1 MEFYRCIGT
10 DGAQVTARLGGEAMT
25 ARFIRR
31 FASDGS
37 YGALAAALDAGQ
49 GQEAFRAAHTLKG
62 VAANLGFERLW
73 EAASALTEQLRGGT
87 ITGETAALAD
97 VVSAQYAQVTAGIA
111 ELEDD
116 GKSAAKR

>member
-1 MEFYRCIGT
+1 MEFYRRIGT

-25 ARFIRR
+25 SRFIQR

-37 YGALAAALDAGQ
+37 YNALMAALDAGQ

-73 EAASALTEQLRGGT
+73 AAASALTEQLRGGT
-87 ITGETAALAD
+87 VTGETAALAD
-97 VVSAQYAQVTAGIA
+97 AVSAQYAQVTAGIA
-111 ELEDD
+111 ELEDA
-116 GKSAAKR
+116 GKAAAGR

>member
-1 MEFYRCIGT
+1 MEFYARIGT

-25 ARFIRR
+25 SRFIRR

-37 YGALAAALDAGQ
+37 YDALMAALDAGQ

-73 EAASALTEQLRGGT
+73 AAASALTEQLRGGT
-87 ITGETAALAD
+87 VTGETAALAEA
-97 VVSAQYAQVTAGIA
+97 VSTQYAQVTAGIA
-111 ELEDD
+111 ALEDV
-116 GKSAAKR
+116 GKSAAER